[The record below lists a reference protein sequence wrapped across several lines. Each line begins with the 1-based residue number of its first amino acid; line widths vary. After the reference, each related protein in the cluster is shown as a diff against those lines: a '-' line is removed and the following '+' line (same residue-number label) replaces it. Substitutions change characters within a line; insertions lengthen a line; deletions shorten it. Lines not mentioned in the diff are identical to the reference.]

1 MNISV
6 IGTGYIGLITG
17 AGFAGK
23 GNKVV
28 CVDVIKEKVDLIN
41 SGKSPVYEKGLDEII
56 KKNIGKNLTATTSI
70 IGAVLNSDVTFI
82 CVGTPLN
89 SDGSSDLRYIK
100 DASEDI
106 GKILAKKNSYHVV
119 VVKSTVLPGTTE
131 NIVIPSL
138 EKNSKKNAGKDF
150 GVAMNPEF
158 LREGVALEDFLK
170 PDRIVIG
177 SIDKRSGDLIEKL
190 YSGFNVAE
198 SKILRTNLKTAEMIK
213 YASNAFLAT
222 KISFINEIGN
232 ICKELGIDVYDV
244 AKGISLDHRIGPYF
258 LNAGLGFGGSCFPKD
273 VKALVYEA
281 KKLGYEPELLN
292 SVLNVNSRQPEILL
306 KIAKRK
312 IGNFRNKKIAIL
324 GLAFKKDTDDVRD
337 TQSFP
342 VIEWLLKEGAIIE
355 VYDPKA
361 EENTRRIFGDKIR
374 YANLADGALENSEL
388 ALILT
393 EWDEF
398 SNLDFSKMKEKIVI
412 DARNVVKNRDN
423 IDYEGICW

>member
-1 MNISV
+1 MNISI

-17 AGFAGK
+17 AGFAEK
-23 GNKVV
+23 DHKVI

-41 SGKSPVYEKGLDEII
+41 SGKSPIYEKGLDEII
-56 KKNIGKNLTATTSI
+56 KKTIGKNLTATTSI
-70 IGAVLNSDVTFI
+70 RDAVLNSDVTFI
-82 CVGTPLN
+82 CVGTPPN
-89 SDGSSDLRYIK
+89 SDGSSDLRYIT
-100 DASEDI
+100 DASGNI
-106 GKILAKKNSYHVV
+106 GKQLAEKNSYHVV

-131 NIVIPSL
+131 NIVIPSI
-138 EKNSKKNAGKDF
+138 EKDSRKIAGKDF
-150 GVAMNPEF
+150 GVVMNPEF

-177 SIDKRSGDLIEKL
+177 SIDKRSGDLIERL
-190 YSGFNVAE
+190 YAGFN

-222 KISFINEIGN
+222 KVSFINEIGN
-232 ICKELGIDVYDV
+232 ICKKLGINVYDV
-244 AKGISLDHRIGPYF
+244 ANGIALDHRIGPYF
-258 LNAGLGFGGSCFPKD
+258 LNSGLGFGGSCFPKD

-292 SVLNVNSRQPEILL
+292 SVLNVNSRQPKILL
-306 KIAKRK
+306 RIAKKK

-324 GLAFKKDTDDVRD
+324 GLAFKRDTDDIRD

-342 VIEWLLKEGAIIE
+342 VIEWLLKEGAVITA
-355 VYDPKA
+355 YDPKA
-361 EENTRRIFGDKIR
+361 IENTKKVFGDRIK
-374 YANLADGALENSEL
+374 YANSADSALENSEL

-398 SNLDFSKMKEKIVI
+398 SNLDFSRMKERIVI
-412 DARNVVKNRDN
+412 DARNIVKNRDN
-423 IDYEGICW
+423 IDYEGLCW

>member
-1 MNISV
+1 MNISI

-17 AGFAGK
+17 AGFAEK
-23 GNKVV
+23 DHKVI

-41 SGKSPVYEKGLDEII
+41 SGKSPIYEKGLDEII
-56 KKNIGKNLTATTSI
+56 KKTIGKNLTATTSI
-70 IGAVLNSDVTFI
+70 RDAVLNSDVTFI
-82 CVGTPLN
+82 CVGTPPN
-89 SDGSSDLRYIK
+89 SDGSSDLRYIT
-100 DASEDI
+100 DASGNI
-106 GKILAKKNSYHVV
+106 GKQFAEKNSYHLV

-131 NIVIPSL
+131 NIVIPSI
-138 EKNSKKNAGKDF
+138 EKNSRKIAGKDF
-150 GVAMNPEF
+150 GVVMNPEF

-177 SIDKRSGDLIEKL
+177 SIDKRSGDLIERL
-190 YSGFNVAE
+190 YAGFN

-222 KISFINEIGN
+222 KVSFINETGN
-232 ICKELGIDVYDV
+232 ICKELGINVYDV
-244 AKGISLDHRIGPYF
+244 ANGIALDHRIGHYF
-258 LNAGLGFGGSCFPKD
+258 LNSGLGFGGSCFPKD

-292 SVLNVNSRQPEILL
+292 SVLNVNSRQPKILL
-306 KIAKRK
+306 KIAKKK
-312 IGNFRNKKIAIL
+312 IGNFRNKKIAVL
-324 GLAFKKDTDDVRD
+324 GLAFKKDTDDIRD

-342 VIEWLLKEGAIIE
+342 VIEWLLKEGAVITA
-355 VYDPKA
+355 YDPKA
-361 EENTRRIFGDKIR
+361 IENTKKVFGDKIR
-374 YANLADGALENSEL
+374 YANSADSALESSEL

-398 SNLDFSKMKEKIVI
+398 SNLDFSRMKEKIVI
-412 DARNVVKNRDN
+412 DARNIVKNRDN

>member
-1 MNISV
+1 MNISI

-17 AGFAGK
+17 AGFAEK
-23 GNKVV
+23 DHKVI

-41 SGKSPVYEKGLDEII
+41 SGKSPIYEKGLDEII
-56 KKNIGKNLTATTSI
+56 KKTIGKNLTATTSI
-70 IGAVLNSDVTFI
+70 RDAVLNSDVTFI
-82 CVGTPLN
+82 CVGTPPN
-89 SDGSSDLRYIK
+89 SDGSSDLRYIT
-100 DASEDI
+100 DASGNI
-106 GKILAKKNSYHVV
+106 GKQLAEKNSYHVV

-131 NIVIPSL
+131 NIVIPSI
-138 EKNSKKNAGKDF
+138 EKNSRKIAGKDF
-150 GVAMNPEF
+150 GVVMNPEF

-177 SIDKRSGDLIEKL
+177 SIDKRSGDLIERL
-190 YSGFNVAE
+190 YAGFN

-222 KISFINEIGN
+222 KVSFINETGN
-232 ICKELGIDVYDV
+232 ICKELGIHVYDV
-244 AKGISLDHRIGPYF
+244 ANGIALDHRIGHYF
-258 LNAGLGFGGSCFPKD
+258 LNSGLGFGGSCFPKD

-292 SVLNVNSRQPEILL
+292 SVLNVNSRQPKILL
-306 KIAKRK
+306 KIAKKK
-312 IGNFRNKKIAIL
+312 IGNFRNKKIAVL
-324 GLAFKKDTDDVRD
+324 GLAFKKDTDDIRD

-342 VIEWLLKEGAIIE
+342 VIELLLKEGAVITA
-355 VYDPKA
+355 YDPKA
-361 EENTRRIFGDKIR
+361 IENTKKVFGDKIR
-374 YANLADGALENSEL
+374 YANSADSALESSEL

-398 SNLDFSKMKEKIVI
+398 SNLDFSRMKEKIVI
-412 DARNVVKNRDN
+412 DARNIVKNRDN